1 MPWSETLSRIIDS
14 GVIAVIRLKNKSS
27 IKNVVNALV
36 KGGIKC
42 VEITMTVPDA
52 DQIISELDKEFQ
64 DSIILGAGT
73 VTKSE
78 DAQMLISNGAKFI
91 VSPIL
96 NMDIIKTCNKADI
109 VCIPGCF
116 TPTEIF
122 NAWNSGADII
132 KVFPATSLGPRY
144 IKDLLAPFPEIK
156 LIPTG
161 GVSIDNAGEWILAG
175 AAAVGIGSNLLD
187 PKLISENKYEEIT
200 KLAKQL
206 IENINQARTVLK
218 NK

>member
-1 MPWSETLSRIIDS
+1 MSRSETLGRIIDN
-14 GVIAVIRLKNKSS
+14 GVIAVIRLKDKSC

-42 VEITMTVPDA
+42 IEITMTVPDA

-96 NMDIIKTCNKADI
+96 NMDIIKTCNEADI

-144 IKDLLAPFPEIK
+144 IKDLLAPFPEIN

-200 KLAKQL
+200 KLAKKL